1 MVSSR
6 LFDGYVGFSA
16 VARYSGYVPR
26 RARWHCYAGK
36 EFMQA
41 TAFMDEQLAIRFL

>member
-1 MVSSR
+1 VRSR
-6 LFDGYVGFSA
+6 LFAGCVGFFA
-16 VARYSGYVPR
+16 IARYSGHVPR

-41 TAFMDEQLAIRFL
+41 TAFMDEQLATRLL